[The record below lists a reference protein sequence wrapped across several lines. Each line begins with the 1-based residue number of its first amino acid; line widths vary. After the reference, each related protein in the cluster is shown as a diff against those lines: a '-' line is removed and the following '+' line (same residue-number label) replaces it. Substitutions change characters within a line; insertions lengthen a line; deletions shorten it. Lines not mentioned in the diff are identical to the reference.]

1 MEEVLILISH
11 GKMADE
17 ALRSAEMITGDID
30 NVYTVNLLPEE
41 GIDDFNQKL
50 ENVISKINKED
61 SITVMADLLGGT
73 PCNSAIMQLKDR
85 PNTNIIS
92 GYNLGMILEYIM
104 LRKNGISNIKGQLLS
119 SGKDGIQDILDFVD
133 NGIKES

>member
-1 MEEVLILISH
+1 MEEILILISH

-17 ALRSAEMITGDID
+17 VLKSAEMIVGDID
-30 NVYTVNLLPEE
+30 NVYTVHLLPEE

-50 ENVISKINKED
+50 ENVISKINKGD

-104 LRKNGISNIKGQLLS
+104 LRESGISNIKGQVLS
-119 SGKDGIQDILDFVD
+119 SGKNGIQDILDFVD
-133 NGIKES
+133 NGTKES

>member
-11 GKMADE
+11 GKMASE
-17 ALRSAEMITGDID
+17 VLKSAEMITGDID
-30 NVYTVNLLPEE
+30 NVYTVHLLPEE
-41 GIDDFNQKL
+41 GIDDFNRKL

-61 SITVMADLLGGT
+61 SITVIADLLGGT

-85 PNTNIIS
+85 PSTNIIS

-104 LRKNGISNIKGQLLS
+104 LRESGISNIKGQVLN
-119 SGKDGIQDILDFVD
+119 SGKNGIQDILDFVD
-133 NGIKES
+133 NGTKEF